1 LAVMPVAL
9 VVSAGQPE
17 CHFYFARRV
26 SFLSC
31 ADTLTMPPAYLAGRY
46 QQVMSERGLIE
57 SMFSHIWVV
66 F

>member
-31 ADTLTMPPAYLAGRY
+31 ADMIEA
-46 QQVMSERGLIE
+46 RGGGADTT
-57 SMFSHIWVV
+57 S
-66 F
+66 